1 MKILKQ
7 YILGLVLTAGV
18 LTLVSCKKE
27 FLEIDPKGS
36 IITSKTQDYELALNG
51 TYISSAFTAS
61 IYMGDEVG
69 VQNAYFSGATLRM
82 QRLFK
87 YEDRI
92 YQSDE
97 IPTEIDNTEGYVRR
111 LYLYNKII
119 NEIMDS
125 EGGTLQQKNA
135 IMAEAKAGRA
145 ICNFMFLSDFSK
157 PYNEKTATTD
167 LGIPSLTQADV
178 TQNSF
183 TRLSQKENYD
193 FIIQDLTEAI
203 PHLGPLVHRRKISK
217 LAAQFYLARIFMTMH
232 RFKDAENQINN
243 AFSELSSANIGLRL
257 YDYNE
262 VLSATGQNNWLP
274 FSPFGYSKKPLAA
287 NYTETIY
294 DIQASSFQLGSHN
307 TFVLSPKTALLYGS
321 GDKRID
327 LFDPMNLFEEEILAK
342 GMRRPI
348 GFFVMIGPSLPD
360 LYLMSAECKARDG
373 NLGGAIEDLEKL
385 RVNRLS
391 EDAAKVPANIAA
403 DQQALVRFILD
414 ERIREFAF
422 TGLRWLDMR
431 RLSQDPIYSDHVNYV
446 HEFFDADGNVVKKTE
461 PFKKERFA
469 LKFGERMLRES
480 QGLQENP

>member
-1 MKILKQ
+1 
-7 YILGLVLTAGV
+7 
-18 LTLVSCKKE
+18 
-27 FLEIDPKGS
+27 
-36 IITSKTQDYELALNG
+36 
-51 TYISSAFTAS
+51 
-61 IYMGDEVG
+61 
-69 VQNAYFSGATLRM
+69 
-82 QRLFK
+82 
-87 YEDRI
+87 
-92 YQSDE
+92 
-97 IPTEIDNTEGYVRR
+97 
-111 LYLYNKII
+111 
-119 NEIMDS
+119 
-125 EGGTLQQKNA
+125 
-135 IMAEAKAGRA
+135 
-145 ICNFMFLSDFSK
+145 
-157 PYNEKTATTD
+157 
-167 LGIPSLTQADV
+167 
-178 TQNSF
+178 
-183 TRLSQKENYD
+183 
-193 FIIQDLTEAI
+193 
-203 PHLGPLVHRRKISK
+203 
-217 LAAQFYLARIFMTMH
+217 MTMG
-232 RFKDAENQINN
+232 RFEDAETQINN
-243 AFSELSSANIGLRL
+243 SFSELSSANISLRL

-294 DIQASSFQLGSHN
+294 DIQASSFQYGSHN

-360 LYLMSAECKARDG
+360 LYLMSAECKAREG
-373 NLGGAIEDLEKL
+373 NLSGAIEDLEKL
-385 RVNRLS
+385 RLNRLS
-391 EDAAKVPANIAA
+391 EDAAEVPANVAA

-446 HEFFDADGNVVKKTE
+446 HEFFDADGNMVKKTE